1 MKGIEKKQKLEQ
13 CTITIAAKA
22 KGQTVT
28 AAWEPH
34 ATAFHSLKLPSWI
47 QFNKNDYLQLQKTL
61 IRTPIDFF

>member
-34 ATAFHSLKLPSWI
+34 ATAFHSLKLPCSDLGTVPLPS
-47 QFNKNDYLQLQKTL
+47 FACV
-61 IRTPIDFF
+61 RTPACM